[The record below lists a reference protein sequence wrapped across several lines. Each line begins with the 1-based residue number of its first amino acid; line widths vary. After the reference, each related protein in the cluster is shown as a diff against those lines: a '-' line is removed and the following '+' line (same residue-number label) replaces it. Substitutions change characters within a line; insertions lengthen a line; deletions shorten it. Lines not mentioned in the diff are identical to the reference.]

1 MTKQEVAS
9 FLERIK
15 ANYQSFLLEPYVLEE
30 WYGWLMDY
38 DKADVY
44 KKFEEHLKGDYNS
57 QIPKAHFITK
67 FLTKSVDKGKTR
79 NYKVICSNC
88 KKVVF
93 LTEYQQHME
102 RHNSIEYMK
111 LHSKMFKTF
120 NEEKLLK
127 MPEEDF
133 KKIYDQWIE
142 KLCEV
147 LMNKEEK
154 TKSEKEEF
162 QRLQNYVYS
171 KAGMPISI
179 N

>member
-30 WYGWLMDY
+30 WYGWLKDY

-93 LTEYQQHME
+93 LTEYQKHME
-102 RHNSIEYMK
+102 RHNSVEYMK
-111 LHSKMFKTF
+111 LHKSVDQ
-120 NEEKLLK
+120 EKLMTLSDEEFSREYHSWITERCNTLMDK
-127 MPEEDF
+127 KDKTPEE
-133 KKIYDQWIE
+133 Y
-142 KLCEV
+142 
-147 LMNKEEK
+147 KEY
-154 TKSEKEEF
+154 
-162 QRLQNYVYS
+162 QRLEKYIFS
-171 KAGMPISI
+171 KPGHQLNLEM
-179 N
+179 